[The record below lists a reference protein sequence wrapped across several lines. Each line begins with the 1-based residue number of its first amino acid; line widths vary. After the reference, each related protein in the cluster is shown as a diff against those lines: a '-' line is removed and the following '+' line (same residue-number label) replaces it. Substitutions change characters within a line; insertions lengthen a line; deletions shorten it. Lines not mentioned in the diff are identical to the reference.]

1 LLAAMIL
8 IEKVQIQNYF
18 MKVEECIMR
27 ELNLGVPN
35 LEEAKLI
42 LDEGSKLNP
51 GPWRVHSLY
60 VGKAAE
66 LIAKEDKE
74 LDGNTAY
81 VLGLLHDIGRR
92 YGVTSMRHSIDGYK
106 FAIEKGYNLL
116 ARICITHS
124 FPYQNIDAIFGKWDC
139 SDEEYKFVKDYL
151 DNINLSAYDKLIQ
164 LCDALAL
171 PTGYCLMEKR
181 MLDVAMRHGV
191 NEYTIEKWKATFEIQ
206 KYFEERIGKSI
217 YSILPNVV
225 ENTFGF

>member
-1 LLAAMIL
+1 MVL

-18 MKVEECIMR
+18 MKVEECKMR

-51 GPWRVHSLY
+51 GPWREHSLY

-66 LIAKEDKE
+66 LIAKEDEE

-92 YGVTSMRHSIDGYK
+92 YGVTSMKHSIDGYK

>member
-1 LLAAMIL
+1 M
-8 IEKVQIQNYF
+8 ENCFRKVVEG
-18 MKVEECIMR
+18 KVR
-27 ELNLGVPN
+27 NLNLGVPN
-35 LEEAKLI
+35 LEEAMLI

-51 GPWRVHSLY
+51 GPWREHSLY

-66 LIAKEDKE
+66 LIAKEDVE
-74 LDGNTAY
+74 LDANISFA
-81 VLGLLHDIGRR
+81 LGLLHDIGRR

-106 FAIEKGYNLL
+106 FAIEKGYHLL

-124 FPYQNIDAIFGKWDC
+124 FPYKNINAVFGKWDC
-139 SDEEYKFVKDYL
+139 SEEEYKFVKDYL
-151 DNINLSAYDKLIQ
+151 DNIELSAYDKLIQ

-171 PTGYCLMEKR
+171 PTGYCLIEKR

-225 ENTFGF
+225 ENTFNFE

>member
-1 LLAAMIL
+1 
-8 IEKVQIQNYF
+8 
-18 MKVEECIMR
+18 MR

-35 LEEAKLI
+35 IEEAKLI
-42 LDEGSKLNP
+42 LAEGSKLNP
-51 GPWRVHSLY
+51 GPWTEHSFY

-74 LDGNTAY
+74 LDGDTAL
-81 VLGLLHDIGRR
+81 VLGMLHDIGRR
-92 YGVTSMRHSIDGYK
+92 FGITSMRHSIDGYK
-106 FAIEKGYNLL
+106 FATEKGHNLW

-124 FPYQNIDAIFGKWDC
+124 FPYKNIDAVFGKWDC
-139 SDEEYKFVKDYL
+139 SDEEYRFVKEYL
-151 DNINLSAYDKLIQ
+151 DNIDLSAYDKLIQ

-191 NEYTIEKWKATFEIQ
+191 NEYTIKKWKATFEIQ

-225 ENTFGF
+225 ENTFKF

>member
-1 LLAAMIL
+1 MTL
-8 IEKVQIQNYF
+8 IYNVQIQNCF
-18 MKVEECIMR
+18 RKVEEDNMR
-27 ELNLGVPN
+27 DLNLSVPD

-51 GPWRVHSLY
+51 GPWREHSIY

-74 LDGNTAY
+74 LDGNIALS
-81 VLGLLHDIGRR
+81 LGMLHDIGRR

-124 FPYQNIDAIFGKWDC
+124 FPFKNIDAVFGKWDC
-139 SDEEYKFVKDYL
+139 SEEEYQFVKDYL
-151 DNINLSAYDKLIQ
+151 DNIDLSAYDKLIQ

-225 ENTFGF
+225 ENTFCF